1 MHRPPHPI
9 LRSRLR
15 MLPVLLPALLVGL
28 LAGHGVIL
36 YYVSS
41 HVPLSAA
48 VLSGAAILLV
58 MKHVGLF
65 GQLYAVIRRRRSQN
79 GPG

>member
-1 MHRPPHPI
+1 MHRSPPPI
-9 LRSRLR
+9 MRSRLR
-15 MLPVLLPALLVGL
+15 ILPVLLVGL

-41 HVPLSAA
+41 HVALSAA
-48 VLSGAAILLV
+48 ALSGAVILLV

-65 GQLYAVIRRRRSQN
+65 GQLYALIRRRRSRN
-79 GPG
+79 EPG

>member
-1 MHRPPHPI
+1 M
-9 LRSRLR
+9 RSRLR
-15 MLPVLLPALLVGL
+15 ILPVLLVGL

-41 HVPLSAA
+41 HVALSAA
-48 VLSGAAILLV
+48 ALSGAVILLV

-65 GQLYAVIRRRRSQN
+65 GQLYALIRWRRSRN
-79 GPG
+79 EPG

>member
-1 MHRPPHPI
+1 
-9 LRSRLR
+9 
-15 MLPVLLPALLVGL
+15 MLPVLLVGL

-41 HVPLSAA
+41 HVALSAA
-48 VLSGAAILLV
+48 ALSGVVILLV

-65 GQLYAVIRRRRSQN
+65 GQLYALIRRRRR
-79 GPG
+79 

>member
-1 MHRPPHPI
+1 
-9 LRSRLR
+9 
-15 MLPVLLPALLVGL
+15 MLPVLLVGL

-41 HVPLSAA
+41 HVALSAA
-48 VLSGAAILLV
+48 ALSGAVILLV

-65 GQLYAVIRRRRSQN
+65 GQLYALIRRQRSRN
-79 GPG
+79 ESG

>member
-1 MHRPPHPI
+1 V
-9 LRSRLR
+9 RSRLR
-15 MLPVLLPALLVGL
+15 MLPVLLVGL

-41 HVPLSAA
+41 HVALSAA
-48 VLSGAAILLV
+48 ALSGVVILLV

-65 GQLYAVIRRRRSQN
+65 GQLYALIRRRRR
-79 GPG
+79 

>member
-1 MHRPPHPI
+1 MHGPPHPI
-9 LRSRLR
+9 VPNRLR
-15 MLPVLLPALLVGL
+15 VLPVLLVGL

-41 HVPLSAA
+41 HVALSAA
-48 VLSGAAILLV
+48 ALAGAVILLV

-65 GQLYAVIRRRRSQN
+65 GQLYALFLRWLSRN
-79 GPG
+79 EPG

>member
-1 MHRPPHPI
+1 MHTPPHPI
-9 LRSRLR
+9 VRSRLR
-15 MLPVLLPALLVGL
+15 MLSALLVGL

-41 HVPLSAA
+41 HVALSAA
-48 VLSGAAILLV
+48 ALSGAVILLV

-65 GQLYAVIRRRRSQN
+65 GQLYALIRRRRSRN
-79 GPG
+79 EPG

>member
-1 MHRPPHPI
+1 MHRPPHLI
-9 LRSRLR
+9 VRSRLL
-15 MLPVLLPALLVGL
+15 MLPVLLVGL

-41 HVPLSAA
+41 HVVLSAA
-48 VLSGAAILLV
+48 ALSGAAILLV

-65 GQLYAVIRRRRSQN
+65 GQLYALIRRRRSRN
-79 GPG
+79 EPG

>member
-9 LRSRLR
+9 VRSRPR
-15 MLPVLLPALLVGL
+15 MLPVLLVGL
-28 LAGHGVIL
+28 LASHGVIL

-41 HVPLSAA
+41 HVALSAA
-48 VLSGAAILLV
+48 ALAGAAILLV

-65 GQLYAVIRRRRSQN
+65 GQLFALIRRRCSQN
-79 GPG
+79 ESR

>member
-1 MHRPPHPI
+1 MRGLPHPT

-15 MLPVLLPALLVGL
+15 LLPVLLVGL

-41 HVPLSAA
+41 HAALSAA
-48 VLSGAAILLV
+48 ALSGAVILLV
-58 MKHVGLF
+58 MKHVGL
-65 GQLYAVIRRRRSQN
+65 IRRRSRNQS
-79 GPG
+79 G

>member
-9 LRSRLR
+9 VRSRLR
-15 MLPVLLPALLVGL
+15 VLPVLLVGL

-41 HVPLSAA
+41 HVALSAA
-48 VLSGAAILLV
+48 ALSGAVILLV

-65 GQLYAVIRRRRSQN
+65 GQLYALIRRRRSRN
-79 GPG
+79 EPG

>member
-1 MHRPPHPI
+1 MHRPPHPTV
-9 LRSRLR
+9 RSRLR
-15 MLPVLLPALLVGL
+15 MLPVLLVGL

-41 HVPLSAA
+41 HVALSAA
-48 VLSGAAILLV
+48 ALSGVVILLV

-65 GQLYAVIRRRRSQN
+65 GQLYALIRRRRSRN
-79 GPG
+79 EPG